1 MKEILL
7 TQGKKAIVDD
17 EDFEGLNRFNW
28 YALRIK
34 QKWYA
39 VRNIRINNKQTL
51 VCMHREILNVPN
63 NLQGDHKDGDG
74 LNNQKENLRLATNQQ
89 NQYNKKNPNRNNKL
103 GIKGVCW
110 RPVEKK
116 YCAQIQINGKNIHLG
131 YFGVLG
137 DADSAYR
144 KAEKK
149 YFGEFARV

>member
-131 YFGVLG
+131 YFSVLG